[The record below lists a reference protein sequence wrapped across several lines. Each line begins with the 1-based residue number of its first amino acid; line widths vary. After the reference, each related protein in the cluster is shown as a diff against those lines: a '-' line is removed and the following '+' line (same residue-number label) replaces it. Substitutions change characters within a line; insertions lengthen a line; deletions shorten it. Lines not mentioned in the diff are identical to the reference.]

1 MFAAISLLFA
11 TSVAVTQVPAQFI
24 ADRVYVVPTT
34 RGGERLRLY
43 TDSGGGLF
51 LKQSTVN
58 RLHLPSRPLTD
69 GAFAVKLPP
78 FAPGKGIP
86 APLENDGWLV
96 VAPAS
101 MEKGQLPGL
110 SRDDGLLGEAWFA
123 GRVWTWDYPGKRLL
137 LDGADWRPEAG
148 AERVTLGFK
157 TDVRGKRENDFP
169 RVGIKVDGRPL
180 PMLLDTGAMTMLTP
194 AAMESLHDD
203 LPAER
208 ATSMIVASIF
218 DAWHKAHPG
227 WRVIQDAQAGTHAA
241 MIKVPFVEI
250 AGQRVGP
257 VWFTERPDRN
267 FHQFMSSM
275 MAGRVEGSIGGNA
288 LGHFVMTID
297 YPRGAAYFRCTL
309 ACQPAP

>member
-11 TSVAVTQVPAQFI
+11 ASAAVTQVPAQFI

-34 RGGERLRLY
+34 RSGQPLRLY

-51 LKQSTVN
+51 LKQSAVE
-58 RLHLPSRPLTD
+58 RLHLRSRPLAD
-69 GAFAVKLPP
+69 GAYAVKLPP

-86 APLENDGWLV
+86 APLRNAGWLM

-110 SRDDGLLGEAWFA
+110 SPDDGLLGQAWFA

-137 LDGADWRPEAG
+137 LDGKDWHPDAEAT
-148 AERVTLGFK
+148 RVALGFK
-157 TDVRGKRENDFP
+157 TDAGGERENAFP
-169 RVGIKVDGRPL
+169 RIAIKVDGRTL
-180 PMLLDTGAMTMLTP
+180 PMLLDTGAMTVLTP
-194 AAMESLHDD
+194 AAMASLRDG

-227 WRVIQDAQAGTHAA
+227 WRIVKDAQAGTHSA
-241 MIKVPFVEI
+241 MIEVPSVEI
-250 AGQRVGP
+250 AGERVGP
-257 VWFTERPDRN
+257 VWFTERPDKN
-267 FHQFMSSM
+267 FHQFMSGM

-297 YPRGAAYFRCTL
+297 YPRGVAYFHCTL
-309 ACQPAP
+309 ACKPAP